1 VNKFSELRRTKAA
14 KTGKKAAPVAPCGT
28 LGLSGTGVSL
38 TDFYGHGVTQTEASE
53 ALGTV
58 KLLARTLGVGGQ
70 VNDVPGVATLG
81 AMRLHIPPCTR
92 PSGSMPSH
100 AATLPLDATTDL

>member
-14 KTGKKAAPVAPCGT
+14 KTGKKAAPVAFCGT
-28 LGLSGTGVSL
+28 WVCQVQRLT
-38 TDFYGHGVTQTEASE
+38 TDFYGHGVTQTEARE
-53 ALGTV
+53 VLGTV
-58 KLLARTLGVGGQ
+58 KLLARTLVLAGQ
-70 VNDVPGVATLG
+70 VKDVHGVAEPSSEML
-81 AMRLHIPPCTR
+81 AHSPHAQR